1 MKIDEL
7 GLSDSAKEKLEIFL
21 ANTNLSNEDQSELF
35 TIIDQIIEEFS

>member
-21 ANTNLSNEDQSELF
+21 ANTNLSDKDQIELF
-35 TIIDQIIEEFS
+35 KIIDQIIEEYS